1 MRSNVAATVPPY
13 ERWIP
18 ALPFIALGAI
28 SIVAGGLVA
37 AVTAIAPTRHT
48 SWTAAYL
55 VLVVGV
61 AQLGVGVGQALLAPK
76 VPSSRLITA
85 ELLTWDVGNA
95 GVIAGTLMNRVGLV
109 DLGGTLLAISLVLFI
124 LGVRGHTGRSRWPL
138 YLYRLLITIVLI
150 SIPIGLILS
159 RNTQQV
165 SRRAR

>member
-1 MRSNVAATVPPY
+1 MRPNDAATAPPH

-37 AVTAIAPTRHT
+37 AVTAIAPTRHAT
-48 SWTAAYL
+48 WTAGYL

-61 AQLGVGVGQALLAPK
+61 AQLGIGVGQALLAPK
-76 VPSSRLITA
+76 IPSSRLITA

-109 DLGGTLLAISLVLFI
+109 DLGGVLLAVSLVLFI
-124 LGVRGHTGRSRWPL
+124 LGARGHTGKNRWLL
-138 YLYRLLITIVLI
+138 YLYRLLITIVLV
-150 SIPIGLILS
+150 SIPVGLIIS
-159 RNTQQV
+159 RSAHQ
-165 SRRAR
+165 